1 MKKNVLTVFLGTSI
15 LGILLTSC
23 CKCDLKYTGVPS
35 RIISVNQAVTM
46 EEEYNSTIA
55 PLIEDA
61 KSTNAEKYKATQYA
75 YVELDS
81 LKKYIA
87 FLDEVQRKN
96 SKQKITGI
104 RIYFAAYPK
113 VKPSNFKV
121 KEDVKLGRETFFLA
135 PTMLVNNPR
144 LTLEQNK
151 RIYLKNVPFSIKPT
165 NPSKD
170 KYIGDFKIINDL
182 LNSNDVNFGL
192 PNTISTSRIGS
203 VTDDTSLIMND
214 LYVCPPPKSSG
225 SSGS

>member
-1 MKKNVLTVFLGTSI
+1 MKKTILPFI
-15 LGILLTSC
+15 LGAGILSILLTSC
-23 CKCDLKYTGVPS
+23 CKCDLKYSGVPS
-35 RIISVNQAVTM
+35 QIISVNQAVTM
-46 EEEYNSTIA
+46 KKEYDSTIA

-61 KSTNAEKYKATQYA
+61 KSTNTEKYNATQYA

-96 SKQKITGI
+96 PKQKITGI
-104 RIYFAAYPK
+104 RIYYAAYPK

-121 KEDVKLGRETFFLA
+121 KEDDKLGRETFFLA
-135 PTMLVNNPR
+135 PTMLANNSG
-144 LTLEQNK
+144 LSLEQNK

-182 LNSNDVNFGL
+182 LNIYDVNFGL
-192 PNTISTSRIGS
+192 PTTSPVGKS
-203 VTDDTSLIMND
+203 AAVDDTSLIMND
-214 LYVCPPPKSSG
+214 LYICPPPKSSG
-225 SSGS
+225 TSGS

>member
-1 MKKNVLTVFLGTSI
+1 M
-15 LGILLTSC
+15 
-23 CKCDLKYTGVPS
+23 
-35 RIISVNQAVTM
+35 
-46 EEEYNSTIA
+46 
-55 PLIEDA
+55 
-61 KSTNAEKYKATQYA
+61 
-75 YVELDS
+75 
-81 LKKYIA
+81 
-87 FLDEVQRKN
+87 
-96 SKQKITGI
+96 
-104 RIYFAAYPK
+104 
-113 VKPSNFKV
+113 

>member
-1 MKKNVLTVFLGTSI
+1 MYRKNY
-15 LGILLTSC
+15 
-23 CKCDLKYTGVPS
+23 K
-35 RIISVNQAVTM
+35 
-46 EEEYNSTIA
+46 
-55 PLIEDA
+55 
-61 KSTNAEKYKATQYA
+61 KSTRTTY
-75 YVELDS
+75 
-81 LKKYIA
+81 
-87 FLDEVQRKN
+87 
-96 SKQKITGI
+96 
-104 RIYFAAYPK
+104 
-113 VKPSNFKV
+113 
-121 KEDVKLGRETFFLA
+121 
-135 PTMLVNNPR
+135 
-144 LTLEQNK
+144 K